1 MKMNRRKVLWI
12 LTLGVFGIINTEM
25 GVVGIMPLLA
35 EHFSVSITQA
45 GMFVSLFALAV
56 AVAGPVMPLLF
67 SGVNRKRMMVM
78 VLGIFLVSNLIQ
90 AFTANFYIALAAR
103 VLPAFFHPVY
113 ISMAF
118 SVAAS
123 SVEAKE
129 APKAVAKVM
138 MGVSAGM
145 VLGVPVVSFIA
156 NTIGLQAGMLTF
168 ALVNGLV
175 LIATVTAVPAMEV
188 PKKLTYGEQLGVLKA
203 PAVWLSIIA
212 VIFLNG
218 SIFGV
223 YSFFAEYLSSVTGMS
238 GQLSSAILL
247 VYGLANIAGNVIAG
261 RGLSK
266 SPVRFVTCF
275 PALLLMVYLVLLFV
289 GQLTVPAAAI
299 TLVWGILA
307 GAGANINQYW
317 ITSVTQRAPDFGNGL
332 FLAATNLGTT
342 IGTTLCGWLIAGMGI
357 SNVVLGGMAMIVM
370 SFLFIMMRVLQ
381 GRGREVS
388 VSSVS

>member
-1 MKMNRRKVLWI
+1 MNQRKILWI

-67 SGVNRKRMMVM
+67 SGVNRKRMMVT
-78 VLGIFLVSNLIQ
+78 VLGVFLVSNLIQ
-90 AFTANFYIALAAR
+90 AFTSNFYVALTAR

-113 ISMAF
+113 ISMAL

-156 NTIGLQAGMLTF
+156 NTLGLQAGMLTF

-175 LIATVTAVPAMEV
+175 LAATITSVPAMEV
-188 PKKLTYGEQLGVLKA
+188 PEKLTYGEQLSVLRA

-238 GQLSSAILL
+238 GQLSSVILL
-247 VYGLANIAGNVIAG
+247 VYGLANIVGNVVAG

-275 PALLLMVYLVLLFV
+275 PALLLIVYAVLLFA
-289 GQLTVPAAAI
+289 GHLTVPAAAI

-307 GAGANINQYW
+307 GAAANINQYW
-317 ITSVTQRAPDFGNGL
+317 ITSVTLKAPDFGNGL
-332 FLAATNLGTT
+332 FLASTNLGTT

-357 SNVVLGGMAMIVM
+357 SNVVLGGMAMIIM
-370 SFLFIMMRVLQ
+370 SFLFIVMRVVQ
-381 GRGREVS
+381 RRGREVS